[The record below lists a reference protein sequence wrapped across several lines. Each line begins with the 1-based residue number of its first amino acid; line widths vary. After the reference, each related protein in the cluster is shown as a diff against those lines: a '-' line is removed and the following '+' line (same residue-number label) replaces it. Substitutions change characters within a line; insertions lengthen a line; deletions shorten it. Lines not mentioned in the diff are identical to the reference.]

1 MNNSKIN
8 IVQKQKINFHY
19 KGRTDGFAIQ
29 KEITDWYYQQLFPEL
44 QSMMDDT
51 APDNLYIKID
61 KLELDIFVK
70 GTGDWKKTLRKQVLE
85 DLGKKIRVELQK
97 SSSTIQDNFES
108 PVSNFLKLLTY
119 YLQNGFLPWWSS
131 INTKNEFDKTLDE
144 WLLSDDS
151 RKHVASLKGILSEH
165 DVVFR
170 IARFNEKIF
179 FRFINHLSV
188 SDSFVQ
194 ELQQIKQDA
203 YVISEFLMPE
213 KKEGVNMLLNKV
225 ILENLAEAVCD
236 LGSIASTFAN
246 FLKLEFTDEL
256 KKINTRLIR
265 SELLREQ
272 LFTLDKGKKYFTK
285 GESSVSAKK
294 VTGKKKEESEKIIKH
309 ENESG
314 LIEKDLTVKM
324 DAKKSIDD
332 NDAMSLKDDFSVQK
346 ETTTH
351 GKKKPGNRDQKK
363 FEISPDIKDGIFI
376 QNAGLVIVA
385 GFLPI
390 IFKKLS
396 LINEASEIQ
405 DENKAAMLVQYLAS
419 GTEFIEE
426 FELGLSKILCGLEMQ
441 TPVNTKTNFSDA
453 ERNEANELLLS
464 VIEYWTKLGDTSVEG
479 LRNSFLKRNGKLSF
493 NGKEW
498 LLQVEQESYDMLLQH
513 LPWNISM
520 IKLPWMNYMLKTQWF
535 N

>member
-19 KGRTDGFAIQ
+19 KGKTDGFAMQ
-29 KEITDWYYQQLFPEL
+29 KEITDWYYQELFPEL

-70 GTGDWKKTLRKQVLE
+70 GTGDWKKTLRNQVLE
-85 DLGKKIRVELQK
+85 GLGNKIRAELQK
-97 SSSTIQDNFES
+97 SNSTIQDNIVR
-108 PVSNFLKLLTY
+108 PAGNFLMLLTY

-131 INTKNEFDKTLDE
+131 INTKNEFDNTLDE

-151 RKHVASLKGILSEH
+151 RKYVDFLKGILSEY

-170 IARFNEKIF
+170 IARFNEKFF
-179 FRFINHLSV
+179 FRFINYLSG
-188 SDSFVQ
+188 SDSYVQ

-203 YVISEFLMPE
+203 SVISELLMPE
-213 KKEGVNMLLNKV
+213 KKESINILLNKI
-225 ILENLAEAVCD
+225 ILENVAEAGYD

-246 FLKLEFTDEL
+246 FLKLEFKDEF
-256 KKINTRLIR
+256 KKISTGLIR
-265 SELLREQ
+265 SELLRQQ
-272 LFTLDKGKKYFTK
+272 LFTLDKEKKYFTK
-285 GESSVSAKK
+285 GESSVPGKK
-294 VTGKKKEESEKIIKH
+294 ETGTKKEESENITKQ

-314 LIEKDLTVKM
+314 LIEKDLTGKI
-324 DAKKSIDD
+324 DSKKSIDD
-332 NDAMSLKDDFSVQK
+332 KDSMLLRDDISIQK
-346 ETTTH
+346 ESTTQ
-351 GKKKPGNRDQKK
+351 GKKILSNQDQKK
-363 FEISPDIKDGIFI
+363 FDISADVKDGIFVH
-376 QNAGLVIVA
+376 NAGLVIVA
-385 GFLPI
+385 GFLPM

-396 LINEASEIQ
+396 LINEANEIQ
-405 DENKAAMLVQYLAS
+405 DKNKAAMIVQYLAS
-419 GTEFIEE
+419 GNEIIEE
-426 FELGLSKILCGLEMQ
+426 FELGISKILCGLEMQ
-441 TPVNTKTNFSDA
+441 TPVDTKTYFSDA

-464 VIEYWTKLGDTSVEG
+464 VIEYWTILGNTSVEG